1 MTPMMMGTNCPI
13 GEYRE
18 RERQGERESATPIRV
33 WTITGWA
40 DTQHVRGKEHS
51 AGRRPTDDESVNWNH
66 DDALDPNVNT
76 RRNICSS
83 SSASDNNKFT
93 N

>member
-1 MTPMMMGTNCPI
+1 MTPIMMGTNCPR

-40 DTQHVRGKEHS
+40 GLVRSVYEDRS
-51 AGRRPTDDESVNWNH
+51 ILLVDDRLMTSQ
-66 DDALDPNVNT
+66 
-76 RRNICSS
+76 
-83 SSASDNNKFT
+83 
-93 N
+93 